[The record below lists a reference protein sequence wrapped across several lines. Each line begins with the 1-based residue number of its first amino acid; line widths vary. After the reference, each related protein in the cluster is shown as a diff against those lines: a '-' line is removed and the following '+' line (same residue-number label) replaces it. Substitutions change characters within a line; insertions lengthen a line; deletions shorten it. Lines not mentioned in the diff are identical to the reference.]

1 MIDYSMTSADAW
13 WAYSQC
19 LLAFGFGWIIGMKI
33 KLVRKIE
40 EMV

>member
-1 MIDYSMTSADAW
+1 MVDYSLTTADAW
-13 WAYSQC
+13 WAISQC
-19 LLAFGFGWIIGMKI
+19 VMAWGLGWILGMKI